1 MGKKKIGLPG
11 GPNEMITD
19 PKGQW
24 DHPGKNTR
32 IEGNQITMQGVEY
45 PVWAQPNV
53 GPGMMMMPGEEHYF
67 QNAEYVDE
75 YPMMQ
80 AGGAVTLL
88 KALLKG
94 AGKNT
99 KKIKNIA
106 NYYLDDFASEIDWS
120 TVNKDILNNKS
131 LLGEY
136 NAIEKASK
144 ADGSWMK
151 YSDGSTFDG
160 SPAQFVQMRSDNF
173 IDYAGGTTDQA
184 EQVFKNKVYRGTG
197 QDNADYTSPTG
208 LYGNSSRETKAVFT
222 TDNPEVALSY
232 KNYNIGSRP
241 KGSGVVQE
249 LGYPQTNIPT
259 KLADAQGNNWR
270 MINYDPNLGDDGFQ
284 RAVDNNNL
292 LDKFLRDD
300 ALTGDIPDL
309 SRLYLNA
316 DDYANYLMNNPNAES
331 MAKIF
336 NVKDGLK
343 TANDVIGT
351 NVLFNP
357 HKVPLKSL
365 KRNDGMFNINNPNI
379 FKAAI
384 PGAVAAFTKE
394 QLEADGYLPTEQDGG
409 QNLTTQLRN
418 FQYDKKRNKPF
429 AQYGLENKYP
439 LPQRDGVRLN
449 YDAEGNVIGE
459 STHIMKAEIVDGKW
473 YGFPTLF
480 QNDNNTWDNTFELL
494 INENE
499 KNWMPAFKEAKRRGE
514 LIEFGDDMESAIKF
528 GEGSWK
534 KKQEGGGVNEEGV
547 EQYKW
552 FKNYLQSPKY
562 VERLK
567 KEFPDYTDKQI
578 GQEVKSRLENV
589 MQTRVGFLPRSSDI
603 SPRVGAT
610 QGVYNADEYP
620 GAIMLRPEYSASTS
634 DWIFE
639 PGNYLSG
646 YGTTPLHEWSHAA
659 DDGGNRIP
667 QSTNDFMLS
676 RMKENT
682 LGIPKDKY
690 YYTLPTEYLGRMQ
703 PLRYLMEQ
711 EGLYDAGM
719 EDFTIEDLKKARE
732 NKRIKN
738 NVHFENLMDNVKS
751 DEEFIELMNNV
762 AAIDFEKQDDTMMA
776 KKGGSV
782 SWNWKGKS
790 YSGTLIPSME
800 TSKARYARTKNG
812 KIKTLS
818 KRQDGGDMIGQDQ
831 KEFLKNWLTSP
842 MGQNLLSNSLNQN
855 EKLINDRTFKRNREL
870 DEVEIEST
878 DSEGKFRGTYTPGRH
893 RILIDNDFANA
904 EDLSFGMGLE
914 DVLLHELSHSQDFG
928 GKHSEFK
935 KSTIPLADEKFIK
948 KLTKNNKERVMDDPE
963 LSMSSKKFNYLSKP
977 TEVRAR
983 LNAIRY
989 GYENDNLRKGLPSIF
1004 ESEVTPEMQELMQS
1018 NSQYKQLQE
1027 IYTQDEINQLLNTI
1041 SFQDND
1047 SSMDK
1052 FINAKYGTELPK
1064 AQSGIIKNLIKKG
1077 GPRIMKYIDNL
1088 LGKTD
1093 DVVKAAPA
1101 VAKQKGLYEMLP
1113 IKKLEYPT
1121 HYGTTDTPDTDVIVN
1136 ALDMLKAQGKYAD
1149 DVGFQIKDLVGENIQ
1164 YLGNQGGRTIV
1175 NVPLPNGKNQMF
1187 YKSSGLAGKKGSGVG
1202 GTSEGLWQ
1210 PYAGHANIL
1219 DFPDYGKV
1227 ENWFI
1232 KDSGYKNW
1240 YDSQSFR
1247 DIAGNLDRIAAEQG
1261 WDMSQQILKSK
1272 LEYGGDIPKAQ
1283 RGLIKG
1289 LLKSAAEYADE
1300 VIPSVKNYFKK
1311 ADDFE
1316 FKTLPGIESKQ
1327 FMRVVDGQF
1336 DQIEYQ
1342 HLIPTQQEISDIAK
1356 STRKRLFSDKFIKNN
1371 MEATGRSKDEI
1382 TSYIDDY
1389 IKEFENSV
1397 IDFNKIDKSLN
1408 AQGLYNKGKIT
1419 IDPRNPHLTKDNVLG
1434 TLEHEIEHMFSSVAR
1449 NGSDLYRHP
1458 VLKVAGT
1465 DGTSAHNKLMK
1476 NISQPFEQQ
1485 VRLRKALGWLEKNA
1499 DLKPGGNVTDEQV
1512 KKLTD
1517 AMANW
1522 SKESGKDF
1530 RGTGAYADVQHLF
1543 GNLDIRQFLD
1553 DGQYLLPGAKQTADI
1568 TKPNVRKAIKDI
1580 LNKTYIAIP
1589 AIGAAFTTQELQED
1603 GYLPTQQEGGE
1614 EREEFIAPFS
1624 KEDWEYYRSKFKP
1637 TPYPPPGITPTPEPK
1652 SELESKPAVSSYT
1665 ILSPESLLRQAFAE
1679 STFRPDAVSDMDA
1692 RGIAQFR
1699 PITIKEMQ
1707 RLGIVDDTF
1716 DPFDINQAIPAQRA
1730 YMTYLSER
1738 PQLTQ
1743 GSEESI
1749 NSKILFAYNRGLT
1762 GAVEELTNLK
1772 NKGVEIYKNTDW
1784 VDQIN
1789 NESSNYVKKIYLK
1802 SNDKFNKE
1810 YEDSLTNDKYKSIR
1824 DLYFKRSG
1832 GEAEEGSETVLGG
1845 LAKLF
1850 GDITERVNNPV
1861 VKEVKEDVNLGY
1873 DITQL
1878 LGGFDNYK
1886 DSTYFSNFNNLDQSQ
1901 IDKINEYYNKGA
1913 KPSKKEVKELLENLD
1928 MTGKQMKKLIKGSSM
1943 YKDANW
1949 FEQQAAN
1956 VGLNAYLKKGG
1967 ESKIYKV
1974 YKDYING
1981 NATDKN
1987 SEMVYDKL
1995 NRIHYKDAK
2004 QAGMGVPNY
2013 IMSYLVGNS

>member
-80 AGGAVTLL
+80 AGGAVKLL
-88 KALLKG
+88 KALLKS

-197 QDNADYTSPTG
+197 QDNADYTSPVG

-336 NVKDGLK
+336 NVKDGIK

-439 LPQRDGVRLN
+439 LPYRDGVRLN
-449 YDAEGNVIGE
+449 YNAEGNVIGE
-459 STHIMKAEIVDGKW
+459 STHVMKAEIVDGKW

-480 QNDNNTWDNTFELL
+480 QNEDGTWDDTYEKQIKL
-494 INENE
+494 NE
-499 KNWMPAFKEAKRRGE
+499 KNWMPAFEEAKRRGE
-514 LIEFGDDMESAIKF
+514 VIKFGDDMESALKF

-534 KKQEGGGVNEEGV
+534 KMQEGGGVNEEGV

-567 KEFPDYTDKQI
+567 KEFPNYTNEQI
-578 GQEVKSRLENV
+578 GEEIKTRLENV

-603 SPRVGAT
+603 STGVGGT

-634 DWIFE
+634 DILFK

-646 YGTTPLHEWSHAA
+646 YDTIPLHEWSHAA

-667 QSTNDFMLS
+667 QSTTDFMLS
-676 RMKENT
+676 RMKENS
-682 LGIPKDKY
+682 LDIPKDQY
-690 YYTLPTEYLGRMQ
+690 YYTRPTEYLGRMQ

-719 EDFTIEDLKKARE
+719 EDFTIEDLEKARK

-800 TSKARYARTKNG
+800 NEKNRYARTKNG
-812 KIKTLS
+812 KIKTLP

-855 EKLINDRTFKRNREL
+855 EKLTNDRTFKRNREL

-904 EDLSFGMGLE
+904 EDYSFGMGLE
-914 DVLLHELSHSQDFG
+914 DVLVHELSHSQDFG
-928 GKHSEFK
+928 GKNSEFK
-935 KSTIPLADEKFIK
+935 KSTIPLADEKLIN
-948 KLTKNNKERVMDDPE
+948 KLTKNNKKRVMDDPE

-1027 IYTQDEINQLLNTI
+1027 IYTEDEINQLLNTI

-1052 FINAKYGTELPK
+1052 FIYARYGSELPK
-1064 AQSGIIKNLIKKG
+1064 AQYGVLTKLIKKG
-1077 GPRIMKYIDNL
+1077 GPKIMKYIDNL
-1088 LGKTD
+1088 LGRTD
-1093 DVVKAAPA
+1093 DVVKAAPE
-1101 VAKQKGLYEMLP
+1101 VSRQKGLYEMLP
-1113 IKKLEYPT
+1113 IKQLEYPT
-1121 HYGTTDTPDTDVIVN
+1121 HYGSVNIDDGTVQN
-1136 ALDMLKAQGKYAD
+1136 ALDILKAQGKYAD
-1149 DVGFQIKDLVGENIQ
+1149 DVGFDIKDLVGENIQ

-1175 NVPLPNGKNQMF
+1175 NVPLPNGKSQMF
-1187 YKSSGLAGKKGSGVG
+1187 YKSTDLAGK
-1202 GTSEGLWQ
+1202 GTEGLWQ
-1210 PYAGHANIL
+1210 PYAGHARVL
-1219 DFPDYGKV
+1219 DFPSKDGPFV
-1227 ENWFI
+1227 NENWFI
-1232 KDSGYKNW
+1232 KDGGFKDFYN
-1240 YDSQSFR
+1240 SQSFR

-1261 WDMSQQILKSK
+1261 WDMSEQILKSK
-1272 LEYGGDIPKAQ
+1272 LEYGGDLPIAQ
-1283 RGLIKG
+1283 RGIATKLIKEG
-1289 LLKSAAEYADE
+1289 AKYLDE
-1300 VIPSVKNYFKK
+1300 IIPTIKNYFKG
-1311 ADDFE
+1311 ADN
-1316 FKTLPGIESKQ
+1316 FKFKNLPSIDQKQ
-1327 FMRVVDGQF
+1327 FMKVVDGEF
-1336 DQIEYQ
+1336 DVIEYD

-1356 STRKRLFSDKFIKNN
+1356 ATRKRLLTDKFINNN
-1371 MEATGRSKDEI
+1371 MEATGRSKDELVG
-1382 TSYIDDY
+1382 YIDNY
-1389 IKEFENSV
+1389 IKEFENSTLSF
-1397 IDFNKIDKSLN
+1397 DRLDDT
-1408 AQGLYNKGKIT
+1408 AGGLYSKGKIT

-1434 TLEHEIEHMFSSVAR
+1434 TLEHEIEHMFSSAAR
-1449 NGSDLYRHP
+1449 QGSDLYRHP

-1465 DGTSAHNKLMK
+1465 EGASSYNKLMK

-1499 DLKPGGNVTDEQV
+1499 GLKPGGNVTDEQV

-1517 AMANW
+1517 AITNW

-1530 RGTGAYADVQHLF
+1530 AGTGAYADVQHLF
-1543 GNLDIRQFLD
+1543 GNLDARQFLSE
-1553 DGQYLLPGAKQTADI
+1553 GQYLMPGAKQTADI

-1637 TPYPPPGITPTPEPK
+1637 TPFPPPGMIPTPEPESEPEPVVPSTSGITPELLFSQAWVESK
-1652 SELESKPAVSSYT
+1652 LDPLTKNKKGYMGLGQIGKGVIEDYKKANKVSELDPFNPQDNYNVQNWYMNNIYNSEWVDKPNQSDNVRLAKTLAGYSLGPTKARRYFTKFREDGKDIYNSFEWLDDLPDETSKYIKM
-1665 ILSPESLLRQAFAE
+1665 ILQGE
-1679 STFRPDAVSDMDA
+1679 STEKRPRVQEFIKDAM
-1692 RGIAQFR
+1692 
-1699 PITIKEMQ
+1699 
-1707 RLGIVDDTF
+1707 
-1716 DPFDINQAIPAQRA
+1716 
-1730 YMTYLSER
+1730 
-1738 PQLTQ
+1738 
-1743 GSEESI
+1743 
-1749 NSKILFAYNRGLT
+1749 
-1762 GAVEELTNLK
+1762 
-1772 NKGVEIYKNTDW
+1772 
-1784 VDQIN
+1784 
-1789 NESSNYVKKIYLK
+1789 
-1802 SNDKFNKE
+1802 
-1810 YEDSLTNDKYKSIR
+1810 TNDKYKSIR
-1824 DLYFKRSG
+1824 DLYFKRS
-1832 GEAEEGSETVLGG
+1832 
-1845 LAKLF
+1845 
-1850 GDITERVNNPV
+1850 
-1861 VKEVKEDVNLGY
+1861 
-1873 DITQL
+1873 
-1878 LGGFDNYK
+1878 
-1886 DSTYFSNFNNLDQSQ
+1886 
-1901 IDKINEYYNKGA
+1901 
-1913 KPSKKEVKELLENLD
+1913 
-1928 MTGKQMKKLIKGSSM
+1928 
-1943 YKDANW
+1943 
-1949 FEQQAAN
+1949 
-1956 VGLNAYLKKGG
+1956 GG

>member
-80 AGGAVTLL
+80 GGGAVTLL
-88 KALLKG
+88 KALLKS
-94 AGKNT
+94 ASKNT
-99 KKIKNIA
+99 NKIKNIA

-136 NAIEKASK
+136 KAIEKASK

-160 SPAQFVQMRSDNF
+160 TPAQFVQMRSNNF

-197 QDNADYTSPTG
+197 QDNADYTSPVG
-208 LYGNSSRETKAVFT
+208 LHGNQSRETKAVFT

-241 KGSGVVQE
+241 KDSGVIQE
-249 LGYPQTNIPT
+249 LGYPQTNIPI

-343 TANDVIGT
+343 TAKDVIGT

-394 QLEADGYLPTEQDGG
+394 ELEADGYLPTEQDGG

-439 LPQRDGVRLN
+439 LPYRDGVRLN
-449 YDAEGNVIGE
+449 YDEEGNVIGE
-459 STHIMKAEIVDGKW
+459 SSHIMRTETLDGKNW
-473 YGFPTLF
+473 FSFPTLF
-480 QNDNNTWDNTFELL
+480 QDKDGTWIDMSK
-494 INENE
+494 E
-499 KNWMPAFKEAKRRGE
+499 KNWMPAFEEAKVRGE
-514 LIEFGDDMESAIKF
+514 IIEFGDDKEAAIKF

-534 KKQEGGGVNEEGV
+534 KMQEGGGVFEEGV

-567 KEFPDYTDKQI
+567 KEFPDYTNEQI
-578 GQEVKSRLENV
+578 GEEIKTRLENV

-603 SPRVGAT
+603 STGVGGV

-634 DWIFE
+634 DVLFE

-646 YGTTPLHEWSHAA
+646 YDTIPLHEWSHAA

-667 QSTNDFMLS
+667 QSTTDFMLS
-676 RMKENT
+676 RMKENS
-682 LGIPKDKY
+682 LDIPKDQY
-690 YYTLPTEYLGRMQ
+690 YYTRPTEYLGRMQ

-719 EDFTIEDLKKARE
+719 EDFTIEDLEKARK

-738 NVHFENLMDNVKS
+738 NVHFENLMDNVNS
-751 DEEFIELMNNV
+751 DEEFIELMNSV
-762 AAIDFEKQDDTMMA
+762 AAIDFKEQDDTMMA

-800 TSKARYARTKNG
+800 NEKNRYARTKNG
-812 KIKTLS
+812 KIKTLP
-818 KRQDGGDMIGQDQ
+818 KRQDGGDLIGQDQ
-831 KEFLKNWLTSP
+831 KDFLKNWLTSP
-842 MGQNLLSNSLNQN
+842 MGQNLLSKSLNQN

-904 EDLSFGMGLE
+904 EDQSFGMGLE
-914 DVLLHELSHSQDFG
+914 DVLVHELSHSQDFG
-928 GKHSEFK
+928 GKNSEFK
-935 KSTIPLADEKFIK
+935 KSTIPLADEKLIK
-948 KLTKNNKERVMDDPE
+948 KLTKNNKKRVMDDPE
-963 LSMSSKKFNYLSKP
+963 LSMSSQKFNYLSKP

-1027 IYTQDEINQLLNTI
+1027 IYTEDEINQLLNTI

-1047 SSMDK
+1047 RSMDK
-1052 FINAKYGTELPK
+1052 FIYARYGSEIPK
-1064 AQSGIIKNLIKKG
+1064 AQMGLVRNLIKKG
-1077 GPRIMKYIDNL
+1077 GPKIMKYIDNL

-1093 DVVKAAPA
+1093 DVVEAAAP
-1101 VAKQKGLYEMLP
+1101 VVKQSAASKMKGLYEMLP
-1113 IKKLEYPT
+1113 IKQLEYPT
-1121 HYGTTDTPDTDVIVN
+1121 HYGNVNIDDGTVQN
-1136 ALDMLKAQGKYAD
+1136 ALDILKAQGKYAD
-1149 DVGFQIKDLVGENIQ
+1149 DIGYKIEDLVGENIQ

-1175 NVPLPNGKNQMF
+1175 NVPLPNGKSQMF
-1187 YKSSGLAGKKGSGVG
+1187 YKSTDLAGK
-1202 GTSEGLWQ
+1202 GTEGLWQ
-1210 PYAGHANIL
+1210 PYAGHARVL
-1219 DFPDYGKV
+1219 DFPSKDGPFV
-1227 ENWFI
+1227 NENWFI
-1232 KDSGYKNW
+1232 KDGGFKDFYN
-1240 YDSQSFR
+1240 SQSFR

-1261 WDMSQQILKSK
+1261 WDMSEQILKSK
-1272 LEYGGDIPKAQ
+1272 LEYGGDLPKAQ
-1283 RGLIKG
+1283 RGLIKEII
-1289 LLKSAAEYADE
+1289 KSGAKYVDDI
-1300 VIPSVKNYFKK
+1300 IPTIRNYFKN
-1311 ADDFE
+1311 A
-1316 FKTLPGIESKQ
+1316 
-1327 FMRVVDGQF
+1327 
-1336 DQIEYQ
+1336 
-1342 HLIPTQQEISDIAK
+1342 
-1356 STRKRLFSDKFIKNN
+1356 DKF
-1371 MEATGRSKDEI
+1371 
-1382 TSYIDDY
+1382 TS
-1389 IKEFENSV
+1389 
-1397 IDFNKIDKSLN
+1397 KIDWGKWNKEIPNNKALMEEYN
-1408 AQGLYNKGKIT
+1408 AIEKLGKE
-1419 IDPRNPHLTKDNVLG
+1419 NG
-1434 TLEHEIEHMFSSVAR
+1434 TW
-1449 NGSDLYRHP
+1449 
-1458 VLKVAGT
+1458 
-1465 DGTSAHNKLMK
+1465 MK
-1476 NISQPFEQQ
+1476 NPDGSI
-1485 VRLRKALGWLEKNA
+1485 
-1499 DLKPGGNVTDEQV
+1499 
-1512 KKLTD
+1512 
-1517 AMANW
+1517 
-1522 SKESGKDF
+1522 F
-1530 RGTGAYADVQHLF
+1530 RGEPEQWVQQQSSNF
-1543 GNLDIRQFLD
+1543 
-1553 DGQYLLPGAKQTADI
+1553 K
-1568 TKPNVRKAIKDI
+1568 
-1580 LNKTYIAIP
+1580 
-1589 AIGAAFTTQELQED
+1589 AAF
-1603 GYLPTQQEGGE
+1603 GE
-1614 EREEFIAPFS
+1614 T
-1624 KEDWEYYRSKFKP
+1624 KL
-1637 TPYPPPGITPTPEPK
+1637 
-1652 SELESKPAVSSYT
+1652 LESRWFTYGALPW
-1665 ILSPESLLRQAFAE
+1665 
-1679 STFRPDAVSDMDA
+1679 
-1692 RGIAQFR
+1692 
-1699 PITIKEMQ
+1699 IT
-1707 RLGIVDDTF
+1707 
-1716 DPFDINQAIPAQRA
+1716 
-1730 YMTYLSER
+1730 
-1738 PQLTQ
+1738 
-1743 GSEESI
+1743 
-1749 NSKILFAYNRGLT
+1749 
-1762 GAVEELTNLK
+1762 
-1772 NKGVEIYKNTDW
+1772 
-1784 VDQIN
+1784 
-1789 NESSNYVKKIYLK
+1789 
-1802 SNDKFNKE
+1802 
-1810 YEDSLTNDKYKSIR
+1810 
-1824 DLYFKRSG
+1824 
-1832 GEAEEGSETVLGG
+1832 
-1845 LAKLF
+1845 
-1850 GDITERVNNPV
+1850 
-1861 VKEVKEDVNLGY
+1861 
-1873 DITQL
+1873 
-1878 LGGFDNYK
+1878 
-1886 DSTYFSNFNNLDQSQ
+1886 
-1901 IDKINEYYNKGA
+1901 
-1913 KPSKKEVKELLENLD
+1913 
-1928 MTGKQMKKLIKGSSM
+1928 
-1943 YKDANW
+1943 
-1949 FEQQAAN
+1949 
-1956 VGLNAYLKKGG
+1956 
-1967 ESKIYKV
+1967 
-1974 YKDYING
+1974 
-1981 NATDKN
+1981 
-1987 SEMVYDKL
+1987 
-1995 NRIHYKDAK
+1995 
-2004 QAGMGVPNY
+2004 
-2013 IMSYLVGNS
+2013 